1 MTKPLFPMAGGR
13 RRGFTL
19 IELLVVIGII
29 LVLISILVPVVHS
42 VRHKAEIA
50 RIRQDLNTVSTA
62 LEEYKKV
69 FYDYP
74 RQANP
79 NADPHDHTVL
89 ATYLLGP
96 NGEGIREAGT
106 GATGT
111 VGGKKWGPYLPP
123 DKFKIGT
130 GTPVSQPLNCLL
142 DSNGGEIQYYPRYN
156 VYDVRTTGLAAPSGT
171 GDGYLL
177 GKVSVSSAAKTIRAM
192 FNRHDGL
199 AGDTVSADGIATSPI
214 DHLQQTLF
222 MLGDG
227 GDNGTPP
234 PNNKIDGTMIGGE
247 TFTESLTFNGPFI
260 LASPGP
266 DRRWGLYGGA
276 YKRHSEVDDVYN
288 FER

>member
-1 MTKPLFPMAGGR
+1 MTKPRFPMARGR
-13 RRGFTL
+13 RGGFTL

-29 LVLISILVPVVHS
+29 LVLLSILVPVIHS

-50 RIRQDLNTVSTA
+50 RIRQDLNTISTA

-74 RQANP
+74 RQANQ
-79 NADPHDHTVL
+79 NQDAHDHSVL
-89 ATYLLGP
+89 ATYLLGT

-106 GATGT
+106 GASAS

-130 GTPVSQPLNCLL
+130 GNPVSQPLNCLL
-142 DSNGGEIQYYPRYN
+142 DSYGGEIQYYPRYN
-156 VYDVRTTGLAAPSGT
+156 VYDVRTTGLAAPSGS

-177 GKVSVSSAAKTIRAM
+177 GKVNVSNTNAIRAM

-199 AGDTVSADGIATSPI
+199 AGDTVSADQIATSPN

-234 PNNKIDGTMIGGE
+234 PNNKIDGTMIG
-247 TFTESLTFNGPFI
+247 TNPFTESLTFNGPFI
-260 LASPGP
+260 LVSPGP
-266 DRRWGLYGGA
+266 DRKWGLYGGA